1 MRQSFCLPIIFKDI
15 IWGCLTLGIVLQSH
29 STSQASELERN
40 KLTSFEYRNIEY
52 DIVLFCGSFLLLLC
66 GPGQA
71 LLGSE
76 WIQARPGWEET
87 QTGTGEGLK
96 LSSTE

>member
-1 MRQSFCLPIIFKDI
+1 MNQNELHSFD
-15 IWGCLTLGIVLQSH
+15 
-29 STSQASELERN
+29 
-40 KLTSFEYRNIEY
+40 YRNIEY
-52 DIVLFCGSFLLLLC
+52 DIVLFCGSFPLLLC

-76 WIQARPGWEET
+76 WTQARPGWEET

-96 LSSTE
+96 LSSIAGEENFLEEIPEVNHISV

>member
-1 MRQSFCLPIIFKDI
+1 MLIELRGLPEYV
-15 IWGCLTLGIVLQSH
+15 G
-29 STSQASELERN
+29 
-40 KLTSFEYRNIEY
+40 LTSFDYRNIEY

-87 QTGTGEGLK
+87 QTGTGECFQRSDRNK
-96 LSSTE
+96 N